1 MPNLKII
8 LDYKIVMI
16 LLTAMSFFIGLIVF
30 EFFLLM
36 CGKIDFYTF
45 SLKVSTL
52 SPLILLLGGI
62 TALIIPFVL
71 NDINER
77 RTIQDEI
84 NKLSIV
90 ITRLKQYFKLF
101 LKEDI
106 YDVFADKFMSFF
118 ISLSK
123 TNPYLLIKIGIE
135 VSENK
140 DDKNAIYYTALIIL
154 DEYKLYINFQPFIEA
169 KSEILKPT
177 PEIFREILTK
187 MKNHAKDQYKLILK
201 DETFKFL
208 ENN

>member
-1 MPNLKII
+1 MPNLIII

-16 LLTAMSFFIGLIVF
+16 LLTAMLFFIGLIVF

-84 NKLSIV
+84 KKLSIV

-140 DDKNAIYYTALIIL
+140 DDKNEIYYTQLIIL
-154 DEYKLYINFQPFIEA
+154 DEFKFYINFQPFIEG
-169 KSEILKPT
+169 KSGDIDATQEN
-177 PEIFREILTK
+177 FQNILTK
-187 MKNHAKDQYKLILK
+187 MKELIL
-201 DETFKFL
+201 
-208 ENN
+208 